1 MADLAGNPGEMGGVP
16 EGLGR
21 HQERLA
27 CDLIKKST
35 ISTLEFHFSP

>member
-1 MADLAGNPGEMGGVP
+1 MADLAGNPDEKGGDL
-16 EGLGR
+16 EGPGR

-35 ISTLEFHFSP
+35 TSTLEFHFSP